1 MAVLVDEDALRVNP
15 GRKQGVKVVEAINY
29 MRDGKVAVLVENNS
43 EQKVQLGPSYVL
55 AQAHPMVER
64 EVGWA
69 RGHFSIDQVCFILQQ
84 QQEADGNE
92 TWPTD
97 KQLKSRGPNSWWDPC
112 KGKIEAERMLRVEEV
127 FKLDK
132 NEYLKKN
139 PQ

>member
-1 MAVLVDEDALRVNP
+1 MCP
-15 GRKQGVKVVEAINY
+15 GRGMEWHVVGQQCPTLTA
-29 MRDGKVAVLVENNS
+29 RACRAPRKVAVLVENNS